1 MEENTVETTQIPNEE
16 TQIEE
21 TTNDLT
27 SVDALAAAYDY
38 YDRYYEK
45 VLENMKTINDNQS
58 TIIVQQEDI
67 INEQKELIKI
77 SSTTL
82 FVIAIILIYTL
93 LRNMIRTR

>member
-1 MEENTVETTQIPNEE
+1 MEENIVETTQIQNEE

-67 INEQKELIKI
+67 IEQQKHVVSFCDCFML
-77 SSTTL
+77 L
-82 FVIAIILIYTL
+82 FSIFFIYTY
-93 LRNMIRTR
+93 LRNMIRSR